1 MSRTFI
7 TYTLIISALLT
18 NAGCSSSDS
27 EVSTIRL
34 AHALNT
40 SHPVHLG
47 MEKMAELVDEYSNGS
62 LNIKIFPNQQLGS
75 EREALELLQIGS
87 IGMTKVSSSAI
98 ENFVPRLRIYGVPY
112 LFGDEDHILRVLN
125 GEIGRELLLEGEE
138 YWLRGLTYYD
148 AGKRSFYTKERP
160 VLTPDDLQGLKIRVM
175 ESQMSMSMVRQMDGS
190 PTPISWGELYTAL
203 QQGVVDGAEN
213 NPPSYVTSRHYEVAK
228 YYSLDEHT
236 MLPDMLI
243 ISTLL
248 WDKLT
253 PVQQGWVQRAADS
266 SAVYQ
271 RKIWKLAEQQAL
283 EQVKE
288 AGVEVIF
295 PDKTP
300 FIEATRPLYDQY
312 KDQEPELYELIQ
324 RILDEKEH
332 SNEENG

>member
-1 MSRTFI
+1 MIRRTRILTACFI
-7 TYTLIISALLT
+7 LLLT
-18 NAGCSSSDS
+18 GAACSKTDSDIR
-27 EVSTIRL
+27 TIRL

-47 MEKMAELVDEYSNGS
+47 MVKMAELVDEYSDGS
-62 LNIKIFPNQQLGS
+62 LNIRIFPNQQLGS
-75 EREALELLQIGS
+75 ERETLELLQIGS

-98 ENFVPRLRIYGVPY
+98 ENFVPRLRVYGVPY

-125 GEIGRELLLEGEE
+125 GDIGRELLLEGETF
-138 YWLRGLTYYD
+138 WLRGLTYYD
-148 AGKRSFYTKERP
+148 AGKRSFYTKDRP
-160 VLTPDDLQGLKIRVM
+160 VITPDDLQGLKIRVM
-175 ESQMSMSMVRQMDGS
+175 ESQMSMNMVREMDGS
-190 PTPISWGELYTAL
+190 PTPISFGELYTAL

-248 WDKLT
+248 WDKLSRQE
-253 PVQQGWVQRAADS
+253 QQWVQKAADS

-271 RKIWKLAEQQAL
+271 RKIWKEAEKKAL
-283 EQVKE
+283 EQVT
-288 AGVEVIF
+288 ASGVKVIY

-300 FIEATRPLYDQY
+300 FMEATKPLYEQY
-312 KDQEPELYELIQ
+312 KVQEPELYSLIE
-324 RILDEKEH
+324 RILAEREGIDEDL
-332 SNEENG
+332 